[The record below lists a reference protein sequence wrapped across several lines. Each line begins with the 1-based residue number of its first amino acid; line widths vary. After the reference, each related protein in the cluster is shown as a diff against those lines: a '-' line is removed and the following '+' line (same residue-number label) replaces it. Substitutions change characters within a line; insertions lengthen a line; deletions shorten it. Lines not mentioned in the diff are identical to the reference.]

1 MRLCLAAL
9 CLVLL
14 VAATAAAQ
22 QSGAA
27 LPAPPPL
34 QAAPQGQGNQSQGNQ
49 SQGNQ
54 SQGNQAP
61 GTPDTGSQAN
71 AAPGQASKGAGAG
84 PTVGGEPSF
93 GGMGPLEA
101 GSSSGPV
108 SIEADDGIEW
118 QRDQNVYVARGNA
131 KATRGDMSIA
141 ADTLIAHYHDTPNGG
156 TSIYM
161 VEANGNVVV
170 INKDSKIVGD
180 NAIYDL
186 DKGSAVI
193 TGKALKAT
201 SKDSYVTARDS
212 LEYWTKE
219 GAVVARGNAVAAD
232 PTRHIQGDM
241 LVGYFHEDPKT
252 GQKKL
257 YQVEATGNV
266 IIDNK
271 GDIAKAAKAVYNMDS
286 DIATLDGG
294 VKITRGK
301 NQLNGEHAIYD
312 TKTGKAKVTG
322 GKGQVKTLLVPGSDK
337 SAGGALLP
345 GSDAG
350 TGGTKKP

>member
-1 MRLCLAAL
+1 
-9 CLVLL
+9 
-14 VAATAAAQ
+14 
-22 QSGAA
+22 
-27 LPAPPPL
+27 
-34 QAAPQGQGNQSQGNQ
+34 
-49 SQGNQ
+49 
-54 SQGNQAP
+54 
-61 GTPDTGSQAN
+61 
-71 AAPGQASKGAGAG
+71 
-84 PTVGGEPSF
+84 
-93 GGMGPLEA
+93 MGPLDA

-118 QRDQNVYVARGNA
+118 QRDKNVYVARGNA
-131 KATRGDMSIA
+131 RAARGDMSIA

-156 TSIYM
+156 TTIYM

-170 INKDSKIVGD
+170 VNKDSKIVGD

-186 DKGSAVI
+186 DKGMAVI

-201 SKDSYVTARDS
+201 SKESYVTARDS
-212 LEYWTKE
+212 LEYWTKQV
-219 GAVVARGNAVAAD
+219 AVVARGNAVAAD

-241 LVGYFHEDPKT
+241 LVGYFHEDAKT

-322 GKGQVKTLLVPGSDK
+322 GTGQVKTLLIPGSDK
-337 SAGGALLP
+337 GAGGTLLP
-345 GSDAG
+345 GSDNG
-350 TGGTKKP
+350 VGGTQKP

>member
-14 VAATAAAQ
+14 VSAAAAAQ

-34 QAAPQGQGNQSQGNQ
+34 QAAPQVQGNQSQG
-49 SQGNQ
+49 SQAQ
-54 SQGNQAP
+54 
-61 GTPDTGSQAN
+61 GTPNTGSQAN

-93 GGMGPLEA
+93 GGMGPLDA

-118 QRDQNVYVARGNA
+118 QRDKNVYVARGNA
-131 KATRGDMSIA
+131 RAARGDMSIA

-156 TSIYM
+156 TTIYM

-170 INKDSKIVGD
+170 VNKDSKIVGD

-186 DKGSAVI
+186 DKGSALI

-201 SKDSYVTARDS
+201 SKESYVTARDS
-212 LEYWTKE
+212 LEYWTKQ

-241 LVGYFHEDPKT
+241 LVGYFHEDAKT

-266 IIDNK
+266 VIDNK

-322 GKGQVKTLLVPGSDK
+322 GTGQVKTLLVPGSDK
-337 SAGGALLP
+337 GAGGTLLP
-345 GSDAG
+345 GTDNGA
-350 TGGTKKP
+350 GGTKKP